1 MSWSSAFYF
10 GASTTVLMP
19 IETITF
25 EATDVAGFAAH
36 DPLPVFAAGSNTPV
50 FDFSGEPNFTPLTEG
65 AQFNVEC

>member
-10 GASTTVLMP
+10 GASTAVLMP

-25 EATDVAGFAAH
+25 EATDVASFAVH
-36 DPLPVFAAGSNTPV
+36 EQLPVFASGGNTPV
-50 FDFSGEPNFTPLTEG
+50 FNFSGEPVFSPLTQG